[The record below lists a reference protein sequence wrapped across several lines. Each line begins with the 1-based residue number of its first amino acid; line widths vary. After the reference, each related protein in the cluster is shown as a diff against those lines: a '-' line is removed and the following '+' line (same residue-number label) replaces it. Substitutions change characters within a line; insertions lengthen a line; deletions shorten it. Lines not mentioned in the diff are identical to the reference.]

1 MLIKASSLMGKQIR
15 STQDASFLGK
25 VADLIIDPKDGK
37 LIALKLQSKI
47 FKPKIICTIDIQ
59 GFTPLFLV
67 AKDDSVVVDAE
78 EVVRVKEILDNKIM
92 IIGNKVK
99 TESGKK
105 IGICDDVLVDSNTS
119 MVVKFYV
126 KTSGIMGPL
135 QPDRIISSSAVVRI
149 DREAIVVKENGVKEK
164 SCCCRHRR
172 TSRIVF
178 KL

>member
-1 MLIKASSLMGKQIR
+1 MLIKASSLIGKQIR

-25 VADLIIDPKDGK
+25 VADLIIDPANGK
-37 LIALKLQSKI
+37 LMALKLQSKI

-59 GFTPLFLV
+59 GYTPLFLI
-67 AKDDSVVVDAE
+67 AKDDSVIVSVD
-78 EVVRVKEILDNKIM
+78 EVVRVKDVLSQKIM

-99 TESGKK
+99 TETGKK
-105 IGICDDVLVDSNTS
+105 LGICEDILIDTTTS

-135 QPDRIISSSAVVRI
+135 QPDRIIPSSSVVRI

-164 SCCCRHRR
+164 K
-172 TSRIVF
+172 VAVAGVAEPAE
-178 KL
+178 